1 MRRIK
6 FDAAKFCMEG
16 MDGWLML
23 RIPTRY
29 RMPARALV
37 QEISPDK
44 LYDAEIKRHRQ
55 KTVAGRQRLFLA
67 ALRQIGGYYRD
78 T

>member
-1 MRRIK
+1 
-6 FDAAKFCMEG
+6 MEG

-23 RIPTRY
+23 RVPTRY

-37 QEISPDK
+37 QEIAPDK

-55 KTVAGRQRLFLA
+55 KRSLDADVHKRQA
-67 ALRQIGGYYRD
+67 AEIIQRHVEVVG
-78 T
+78 